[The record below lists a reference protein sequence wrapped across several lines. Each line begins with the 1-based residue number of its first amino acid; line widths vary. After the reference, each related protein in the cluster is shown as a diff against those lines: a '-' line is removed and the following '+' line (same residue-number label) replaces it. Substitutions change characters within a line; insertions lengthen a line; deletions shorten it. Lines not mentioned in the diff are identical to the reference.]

1 MADLIPPML
10 IKLQADVN
18 DLKTGLAKAET
29 ALKGVDDSVKTA
41 STGMSNFV
49 TKMKQVGATMGVAF
63 AGTQIVQFG
72 KDVIMAASNMN
83 ESLSKVQVVFSKSS
97 ESVIAWSETSATAM
111 GMSKQ
116 AALEAA
122 GTYGNLFQAFGL
134 AEPAAA
140 TMSTSLVQL
149 ASDMASFNNTSIDEA
164 ILALRSGLSGETEPL
179 KKFGVALSEAR
190 LKTEA
195 LALGLIKSTK
205 EALTPAAKAQASYS
219 LIMKDTILAQG
230 DYSRTA
236 DGTANTMRTLSA
248 QFENAKVALGQ
259 ALLPV
264 FQATLLILKPIV
276 AGLTEF
282 GKFLE
287 KNSALISIFTGAL
300 VAGVA
305 AFVAYRTIMVAAT
318 TAGKLFA
325 VMQVI
330 MTGGQLASI
339 ASTNTL
345 AASMLRLNAVMKA
358 NPIGLIVTAIGFL
371 VAGFVL
377 AYKKSETFRNGVA
390 VVAKAVLSYIAFMI
404 RAWGDMITIILKVV
418 TGPMKLFLTVI
429 GKLPG
434 MGNAAKAGLNAI
446 KTGIQGVGNFAEKTA
461 KKIEGLKGKVDT
473 FTASANKAA
482 KAGKGADKAAD
493 PNTVTGP
500 TGGITAAEEKRLSK
514 LKDLYE
520 KIQEIYDDMQKVID
534 EAAEKAEAA
543 LEERNQKMLEA
554 QERYTDQVEE
564 LNERYKETIANAE
577 EAYADR
583 VKDIK
588 DRKNEADIAAQE
600 RYQETVANIEEN
612 YINKKLDL
620 QQSYE
625 EKITDLKAS
634 AADKT
639 TDLIKNANEKQ
650 LSIVQQSIDRLRSA
664 FASKTGFNIA
674 ESFKGGAQSADKLID
689 DLKSK
694 LQAIKDLQS
703 NAAQLAALGYS
714 QVFIEE
720 IVKQGPEAGN
730 KIADALKAAS
740 PEATKE
746 LQSLYGQVENV
757 SNNGLND
764 LAKTMNAGG
773 TLATEEL
780 MNSYKQVSVDLA
792 ESLAKTTE
800 DLNKNLA
807 DAQSAFNKSMAQN
820 ENERTKALAKASEQL
835 LKALEDNQKTFDK
848 AMTEAAD
855 TLAKTRLKAQE
866 DLNKGLIDAQDKL
879 SKALEKAQ
887 REYQA
892 TIDAINEDTVKKL
905 EELSK
910 KLKKAQDEV
919 RALGGNPNVGG
930 GAPVFGGIT
939 PQGVPG
945 GTITGNP
952 NTGNTTTAT
961 PTTVINTVFN
971 TASVDASDVHL
982 AVISATKF
990 GNAVTIPQSATAAFK
1005 TGTSGKYN
1013 TPSSFATK
1021 YL

>member
-18 DLKTGLAKAET
+18 DLKVGLAKAET

-41 STGMSNFV
+41 STGMSDFV

-72 KDVIMAASNMN
+72 KDVVMAASDMN
-83 ESLSKVQVVFSKSS
+83 ESLSKVQVVFGQSA

-111 GMSKQ
+111 GLSQ
-116 AALEAA
+116 QSALEAA

-134 AEPAAA
+134 STPMAQQ
-140 TMSTSLVQL
+140 MSTTLVQL
-149 ASDMASFNNTSIDEA
+149 ASDMASFNNTSIDDA

-230 DYSRTA
+230 DYARTA

-248 QFENAKVALGQ
+248 QFDNAKVALGQ

-287 KNSALISIFTGAL
+287 KNSTLISIMTGAL

-305 AFVAYRTIMVAAT
+305 AFVAYRAIMVAAT
-318 TAGKLFA
+318 TAGKLFT

-377 AYKKSETFRNGVA
+377 AYKKSEAFRNGVA
-390 VVAKAVLSYIAFMI
+390 VVAKAVLSYVAFMV
-404 RAWGDMITIILKVV
+404 RAWGDLITIILKVV
-418 TGPMKLFLTVI
+418 TGPMKLFLTVM

-434 MGNAAKAGLNAI
+434 MGNASKTALNAI

-461 KKIEGLKGKVDT
+461 KKIEGLKGKVDA

-482 KAGKGADKAAD
+482 KAGKDANKAGSAGGG
-493 PNTVTGP
+493 VTGGAP
-500 TGGITAAEEKRLSK
+500 AGVSEAETKRLEK

-577 EAYADR
+577 EAYADK
-583 VKDIK
+583 VKDIQ

-625 EKITDLKAS
+625 DKISDLKTS
-634 AADKT
+634 AAEKT
-639 TDLIKNANEKQ
+639 TDLIKSANEKQ

-689 DLKSK
+689 DLKAK

-746 LQSLYGQVENV
+746 LQSLYGQVEDV

-807 DAQSAFNKSMAQN
+807 DAQGAFNKSMAQN
-820 ENERTKALAKASEQL
+820 ENERTVALAKASEQL

-919 RALGGNPNVGG
+919 RALGGNPNAGG

-961 PTTVINTVFN
+961 ATPTTVINTTFN
-971 TASVDASDVHL
+971 TAYVDPSDVHMSIM
-982 AVISATKF
+982 AAARFSS
-990 GNAVTIPQSATAAFK
+990 AVTIAPSGLSSAQIIANRK
-1005 TGTSGKYN
+1005 QKYGEI
-1013 TPSSFATK
+1013 
-1021 YL
+1021 